1 MNCLTFIR
9 LGYNGP
15 QYSFVSRCK
24 ARNSFSCVVDHN
36 HRQWWSGAG
45 VGLSWGGHLP
55 SCRSQ

>member
-24 ARNSFSCVVDHN
+24 ARNSFSCVVDQQWHN
-36 HRQWWSGAG
+36 QRQWWSGAG
-45 VGLSWGGHLP
+45 VVF
-55 SCRSQ
+55 